1 MKLWVRLEFVPEE
14 LRTPAFASGILG
26 LIGEVVD
33 VGVFSSPDLP
43 GYFLRGF
50 VRLDVL
56 RPFFGRRKACDEET
70 NREFWVRLRYEGLP
84 PICFR
89 CGRMGHNNGR
99 CSDLVT
105 PLDHEQR
112 GPWISLPTGSYRRVN
127 PFTLQPDGPAHR
139 PRDGFAVA
147 RSSQLL
153 EDGMPVSRLVATRPT
168 GVPLRLPE
176 SSTRSAREAL
186 RAQTLVGEASSSRL
200 VSARR
205 PVLPNRPRPD
215 KRPMV
220 EDASPR
226 CLPQAHS
233 PASLGSVGSSTAA
246 RPPGFGDDE
255 ASSPLIGM
263 LVAAAPRPI
272 LSAPLGSQLGAQAS
286 HGPLLCYVG
295 PTVGSSSFPSRLG
308 FFFSVLACVVIFS
321 DAFQFFVATLSCS
334 SCPWVSCCGRW
345 IFGCCCRPCSH
356 SLAS

>member
-1 MKLWVRLEFVPEE
+1 
-14 LRTPAFASGILG
+14 
-26 LIGEVVD
+26 
-33 VGVFSSPDLP
+33 
-43 GYFLRGF
+43 
-50 VRLDVL
+50 
-56 RPFFGRRKACDEET
+56 
-70 NREFWVRLRYEGLP
+70 
-84 PICFR
+84 
-89 CGRMGHNNGR
+89 MGHNNGR